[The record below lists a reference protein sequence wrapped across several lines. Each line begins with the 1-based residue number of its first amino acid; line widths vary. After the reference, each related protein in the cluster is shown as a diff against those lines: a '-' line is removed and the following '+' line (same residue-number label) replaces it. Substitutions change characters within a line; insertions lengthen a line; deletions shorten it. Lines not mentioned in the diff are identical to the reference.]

1 MRGLD
6 CSDPSTH
13 PDEHFSG
20 QDDDDLERQVRQHI
34 AEAHP
39 GMSPDDARGIV
50 TQGAYDE

>member
-13 PDEHFSG
+13 PDVHFSG

-34 AEAHP
+34 TDTHT
-39 GMSPDDARGIV
+39 GMSPDEARGIV
-50 TQGAYDE
+50 AKNAHDE